1 MLVGRKVDLLFKRQ
15 HLEYG
20 CSECGRYADQTKES
34 YDGSFKMVKV
44 LKDMLYNLHNTA
56 PTSVREFIVIEFL
69 MFENKF
75 SLALCD
81 SPMGYVTRITRT
93 RGLFLPE
100 ESDDICI
107 KLLPMLKLAYQ
118 ARLTMERTNEIVRRS
133 ASEVEVVSEFISP
146 GFNAGKRKRGNED

>member
-1 MLVGRKVDLLFKRQ
+1 MVYIVFTFVDILTVGVGK
-15 HLEYG
+15 
-20 CSECGRYADQTKES
+20 
-34 YDGSFKMVKV
+34 SF
-44 LKDMLYNLHNTA
+44 
-56 PTSVREFIVIEFL
+56 I
-69 MFENKF
+69 ENKF

-133 ASEVEVVSEFISP
+133 APEVEVVSEFISP
-146 GFNAGKRKRGNED
+146 CFNAGKRKRSNED